1 MLNSAWTMLK
11 ETVMD
16 FLDDNCLSRGASI
29 AYYTIFSIGPILLIV
44 IAIAGFVFGQDAARG
59 AIVGQLEGL
68 MGREAAQTIQTA
80 LAGAGK
86 TGSGVVATIVGI
98 ITLLIAA
105 TGVFGELQYSLNQ
118 IWRAKPPEGVTG
130 MIKARAA
137 SLGLVATFGFLL
149 LVSLVMSA
157 ALAAVGNWLNSFI
170 PGMATI
176 LQVATFVLSLL
187 ILAVMFAAVYK
198 ILPDKP
204 LTWKDVGVGAFT
216 TALLFT
222 IGKTVIGLYIGRTS
236 PASSFGAAG
245 ALVVFLVWVY
255 YSSQIIL
262 LGAEFTKVYAI
273 HHGSQSL
280 FEGSTASKVQTAPA
294 PRDPEVLPVRP
305 VGLFDVA
312 VLGTLVLWVARSFTR
327 RRA

>member
-1 MLNSAWTMLK
+1 MLASAWSMLK
-11 ETVMD
+11 ETVAD
-16 FLDDNCLSRGASI
+16 WLEDNCLSRGAAI
-29 AYYTIFSIGPILLIV
+29 AYYTIFSIGPILLII
-44 IAIAGFVFGQDAARG
+44 IAIAGFVFGQDAAQG

-68 MGREAAQTIQTA
+68 MGRDAAQTVQNA

-86 TGSGVVATIVGI
+86 SGSGVVATIVGVV
-98 ITLLIAA
+98 TLMIAA
-105 TGVFGELQYSLNQ
+105 TGVFAELQYSLNQ
-118 IWRAKPPEGVTG
+118 IWRAKPAEGVTG

-149 LVSLVMSA
+149 LVSLVVSA
-157 ALAAVGNWLNSFI
+157 ALAAVGNWLNGII
-170 PGMATI
+170 PGMSVI
-176 LQVATFVLSLL
+176 LQAATFVLSLL
-187 ILAVMFAAVYK
+187 ILTLLFAAVYK
-198 ILPDKP
+198 ILPDRS
-204 LTWKDVGVGAFT
+204 LTWKDVGVGAFA

-262 LGAEFTKVYAI
+262 LGAEFTKVYAV

-280 FEGSTASKVQTAPA
+280 FEGSAASKVQTAPA
-294 PRDPEVLPVRP
+294 AQDPQVLPLRP
-305 VGLFDVA
+305 VGAFDVA
-312 VLGTLVLWVARSFTR
+312 VLGVLLFWAVRSVSS

>member
-16 FLDDNCLSRGASI
+16 FIDDNCLSRGASI

-44 IAIAGFVFGQDAARG
+44 IAIAGFVFGQEAARG

-68 MGREAAQTIQTA
+68 MGREAAQTVQTA
-80 LAGAGK
+80 LAGAGQS
-86 TGSGVVATIVGI
+86 GSGVVATIIGI
-98 ITLLIAA
+98 VTLLVAA

-118 IWRAKPPEGVTG
+118 IWRAKAPEGVTG
-130 MIKARAA
+130 MLKARAA

-149 LVSLVMSA
+149 LVSLVVSA
-157 ALAAVGNWLNSFI
+157 ALTAVGNWLNTFV

-176 LQVATFVLSLL
+176 LQVVTFVVSLL
-187 ILAVMFAAVYK
+187 ILTVLFAAVYK

-204 LTWKDVGVGAFT
+204 LTYKDVGIGAFA
-216 TALLFT
+216 TALMFT

-273 HHGSQSL
+273 HHGSQAL
-280 FEGSTASKVQTAPA
+280 FEGSAASTVQTAPA
-294 PRDPEVLPVRP
+294 QRDREALPVRP
-305 VGLFDVA
+305 LGVFDIA
-312 VLGTLVLWVARSFTR
+312 VLGTLLVWVARSFTR